1 MPNIHPLIIN
11 AQQLAAATGA
21 TADRAAS
28 WVGTINEAM
37 AQFGIDTPLR
47 VAMFLAQIGHESMHL
62 ARTREIWGPTPQQA
76 GYEGRTDLG
85 NNQPGDG
92 SRYRGRGLIQVTGR
106 HNYAAARDALRAVYG
121 PGVPDFEAYPET
133 LETMTWA
140 ARSAG
145 QFWAARRLNAPA
157 DVGDIK
163 TVTKRINGGLN
174 GLDQRQAL
182 YTAALAV
189 LA

>member
-1 MPNIHPLIIN
+1 MSNIQPFIVT
-11 AQQLAAATGA
+11 AKQLATATGA
-21 TADRAAS
+21 AADQAAA
-28 WVGTINEAM
+28 WVGSINEAM

-47 VAMFLAQIGHESMHL
+47 AAMWLAQVGHESMHL

-76 GYEGRTDLG
+76 GYEGRADLG
-85 NNQPGDG
+85 NTQPGDG
-92 SRYRGRGLIQVTGR
+92 SRYRGRGLLQVTGR
-106 HNYAAARDALRAVYG
+106 HNYAAMRDSLRQVYG

-140 ARSAG
+140 ARSAA
-145 QFWAARRLNAPA
+145 QFWASHRLNAPA

-163 TVTKRINGGLN
+163 AVTKRINGGLT
-174 GLDQRQAL
+174 GLDKRQAL

>member
-1 MPNIHPLIIN
+1 MNIT
-11 AQQLAAATGA
+11 AEQLAASTGA
-21 TADRAAS
+21 RPDTAAAWLPAIS
-28 WVGTINEAM
+28 EAM
-37 AQFGIDTPLR
+37 ATFGIDSATR
-47 VAMFLAQIGHESMHL
+47 AAMFLAQIGHESGGL
-62 ARTREIWGPTPQQA
+62 RYVRELWGPTPAQVA
-76 GYEGRTDLG
+76 YEGRLDLG
-85 NNQPGDG
+85 NTKPGDG

-145 QFWAARRLNAPA
+145 QFWAAGRLNAPA

-174 GLDQRQAL
+174 GLPERQAL